1 VRALLVAAGLLVLTG
16 VGSADAA
23 KPTAYTLRKSGSG
36 PITAVAQDN
45 GVAAWFTSFT
55 VQHPGCDLVHL
66 AGPGKHDRTLPQAAS
81 TSMTC
86 NWDLSEG
93 QPQLAVA
100 ARLLTAL
107 WTLHE
112 NGPSPFDLVI
122 GASFTGPEQQF
133 DRFAHASDGT
143 GKWLGGVAGAGQT
156 LAYSWADVEYVN
168 PTKCLSTGSPGAC
181 RKKIADGGIKIVT
194 QTPGT
199 PPTDTPLPDA
209 QPALQLAA
217 SAGRIAYIPAAIF
230 HGNRP
235 APSNNS
241 PVSMVDDV
249 SGNLVCRASVHGV
262 PAAIALS
269 PHLLAVLSQ
278 NGGGRT
284 VGVHDTIAW
293 YSPTDCSK
301 RGSISINLRAALQI
315 AANDRLIVYRIG
327 RQLLSVAVAN
337 KHITKLAKTAHG
349 PVGLS
354 LARGR
359 LVWAENHGDTGRLR
373 ALAVRS

>member
-16 VGSADAA
+16 VGSAGAA
-23 KPTAYTLRKSGSG
+23 KPTTHTLRKSPSG
-36 PITAVAQDN
+36 PIVAVAQDN

-55 VQHPGCDLVHL
+55 LQHPGCDLVHVTT
-66 AGPGKHDRTLPQAAS
+66 PGKHDQTLPQPAS
-81 TSMTC
+81 TSLTC
-86 NWDLSEG
+86 NFILDEG

-100 ARLLTAL
+100 ARMSAAL
-107 WTLHE
+107 WTRYE
-112 NGPSPFDLVI
+112 GGPAPNDLVMAAAF
-122 GASFTGPEQQF
+122 GGPEQQL

-181 RKKIADGGIKIVT
+181 KKKIADGGIKIVT
-194 QTPGT
+194 QTTGT
-199 PPTDTPLPDA
+199 PPTDTPLPGV

-217 SAGRIAYIPAAIF
+217 SAGRIAFIPAAIF

-235 APSNNS
+235 SPSNNS
-241 PVSMVDDV
+241 PVSVVDAAG
-249 SGNLVCRASVHGV
+249 GNLICRAAVHGV
-262 PAAIALS
+262 PAAVALS
-269 PHLLAVLSQ
+269 PHVLAVLSE

-301 RGSISINLRAALQI
+301 RGSISVSLQAALEL

-327 RQLLSVAVAN
+327 RQLLGVAVAN
-337 KHITKLAKTAHG
+337 KHIAKLAKTAHG
-349 PVGLS
+349 PIGLS
-354 LARGR
+354 LSRGR

-373 ALAVRS
+373 ALAVG

>member
-1 VRALLVAAGLLVLTG
+1 VRAFLVAAGLVVLIG
-16 VGSADAA
+16 AGSAGAA
-23 KPTAYTLRKSGSG
+23 KPTAFTLRKSTSG
-36 PITAVAQDN
+36 PIAAVAQDN

-55 VQHPGCDLVHL
+55 VQHPGCDLVHVL
-66 AGPGKHDRTLPQAAS
+66 TPGKHDRILPQPVS

-100 ARLLTAL
+100 AKLSTAL
-107 WTLHE
+107 WSLHE
-112 NGPSPFDLVI
+112 NGPSPFDLVM
-122 GASFTGPEQQF
+122 AAAFNGPEQQL

-181 RKKIADGGIKIVT
+181 KKKIADGGIKIVA
-194 QTPGT
+194 QTAGA
-199 PPTDTPLPDA
+199 PPVDTPLPGG

-235 APSNNS
+235 SPSNNS
-241 PVSMVDDV
+241 PVSVVDAV
-249 SGNLVCRASVHGV
+249 TGNPVCRVDVHGV
-262 PAAIALS
+262 PAAVALS
-269 PHLLAVLSQ
+269 THLLAVLSE

-301 RGSISINLRAALQI
+301 RGSISINLSAALQI

-327 RQLLSVAVAN
+327 RQLLGVAVAN

-349 PVGLS
+349 PIGLS

-359 LVWAENHGDTGRLR
+359 LVWGENHGDTGRLR
-373 ALAVRS
+373 ALAVG

>member
-1 VRALLVAAGLLVLTG
+1 MLVLTG
-16 VGSADAA
+16 VGSAGAA
-23 KPTAYTLRKSGSG
+23 KPTAVTLRKSASG
-36 PITAVAQDN
+36 PIAAVAQDSN

-55 VQHPGCDLVHL
+55 VQHPGCDLVHVL
-66 AGPGKHDRTLPQAAS
+66 TPGKHDRTVPQAAS

-93 QPQLAVA
+93 QPQIAVA
-100 ARLLTAL
+100 AGLSTAL

-112 NGPSPFDLVI
+112 NGPSPFDLVM

-156 LAYSWADVEYVN
+156 IAYSWADVEYVN

-181 RKKIADGGIKIVT
+181 KKKIADGGIKIVT
-194 QTPGT
+194 QTSGT
-199 PPTDTPLPDA
+199 PPTDTPLPNA

-235 APSNNS
+235 SPSNNS
-241 PVSMVDDV
+241 PVSVVNGV
-249 SGNLVCRASVHGV
+249 SGNLVCQASVHGV

-269 PHLLAVLSQ
+269 PHVLAVLSQ

-284 VGVHDTIAW
+284 VGEHDTIAW

-301 RGSISINLRAALQI
+301 RGSISIVFAASVEI

-327 RQLLSVAVAN
+327 RQLLSVAVRG
-337 KHITKLAKTAHG
+337 KHVTKLAKTAHG
-349 PVGLS
+349 PIGLS

-359 LVWAENHGDTGRLR
+359 LVWAENHGATGRLR
-373 ALAVRS
+373 ALTIGS